1 MKKILNL
8 IYIPLLVAGL
18 SGCEDFL
25 TVEAPDQSTSG
36 NYWTSQEAALSG
48 LSAAY
53 SQLYNGG
60 GWMFHEYGYTLEPF
74 REDMILMGPGA
85 SGYGYM
91 TSIFNFTYNAS
102 SGLPAEMWNF
112 NYWGLSYSNQV
123 IDKVGPM
130 DPALFE
136 DGMQEQIIAE
146 ARFMRGYYHMKLL
159 LNWEEIVVREKYI
172 TSEADID
179 KALSP
184 RDYAWD
190 FIVED
195 FKYAASKLPVTRG
208 DADKGRATSAAAHAY
223 LGYAFLTR
231 SYEEPARKAEF
242 LTAAAEALKA
252 ENFQGYGLV
261 PMSEWVNMFNGTNE
275 NSKESLF
282 EIQFSPA
289 TSGNAYYK
297 HQMHFWIAAEEL
309 NRDGSAKGWEG
320 ILPAGGLVK
329 EFKKEGKISNLGR
342 YDSRLYETLFFRD
355 DYFNDGQGKVLGKD
369 YDYWFCEWKK
379 NSDGKYVPDLS
390 TAYDKPVFRKYIPL
404 KASGMDNNET
414 SMNVVLMRYANVLLM
429 RAEVLNEQNHPELA
443 IPLIDEVRARA
454 NMPAM
459 KGTSQEEVRAQIEHE
474 RIVEFALENYRFYDL
489 RRWGKVKTAL
499 EAASR
504 PGFDPSRHNF
514 LLLPQGEIDSNGQ
527 IK

>member
-8 IYIPLLVAGL
+8 IYIPLLVVGL

-53 SQLYNGG
+53 SQLYSGG
-60 GWMFHEYGYTLEPF
+60 GWRFHEYGYTLEPF
-74 REDMILMGPGA
+74 REDMIVMGPGA

-102 SGLPAEMWNF
+102 SSLPAYMWDF

-123 IDKVGPM
+123 IDKVGAM
-130 DPALFE
+130 DPAVFE
-136 DGMQEQIIAE
+136 QGMQERIIAE

-159 LNWEEIVVREKYI
+159 LNWEKIVVREKYI

-223 LGYAFLTR
+223 LGYALLTR
-231 SYEEPARKAEF
+231 SYEEPDRKAEF

-261 PMSEWVNMFNGTNE
+261 PMNQWLGMFNGTNE

-297 HQMHFWIAAEEL
+297 HQLHYWIGAEEF
-309 NRDGSAKGWEG
+309 GTWEG
-320 ILPAGGLVK
+320 ILPSPGLVN
-329 EFKKEGKISNLGR
+329 EFKKEGRISLLGGR
-342 YDSRLYETLFFRD
+342 YDSRMYATLFFKD
-355 DYFNDGQGKVLGKD
+355 DYFNGNPETVWGYEYDEWFEKD
-369 YDYWFCEWKK
+369 K
-379 NSDGKYVPDLS
+379 
-390 TAYDKPVFRKYIPL
+390 AVFRKYMP
-404 KASGMDNNET
+404 AQYSGLENDET
-414 SMNVVLMRYANVLLM
+414 SMNVMLMRYANVLLM

-443 IPLIDEVRARA
+443 IPLINEVRARA

-459 KGTSQEEVRAQIEHE
+459 KGTSQEDVRAQIEHE

-499 EAASR
+499 EAAGR
-504 PGFDPSRHNF
+504 TGFDPSRHNF
-514 LLLPQGEIDSNGQ
+514 LFVPQGEIDSNGQ

>member
-8 IYIPLLVAGL
+8 IYVPLLVLGL

-25 TVEAPDQSTSG
+25 TVQSPDQSNSG

-60 GWMFHEYGYTLEPF
+60 GWRFHEYGYTLEPF
-74 REDMILMGPGA
+74 REDMISMGPGA

-102 SGLPAEMWNF
+102 SSLPAYLWNY

-123 IDKVGPM
+123 IDKVGAM
-130 DPALFE
+130 DPAVFE
-136 DGMQEQIIAE
+136 QGMQERIIAE

-159 LNWEEIVVREKYI
+159 LNWEKIVVREKYI

-190 FIVED
+190 FIVKD
-195 FKYAASKLPVTRG
+195 FKYAASKLPMTRG
-208 DADKGRATSAAAHAY
+208 TSDKGRATSAAANAY
-223 LGYAFLTR
+223 LGYALLTR
-231 SYEEPARKAEF
+231 SYEEPARKDEF
-242 LTAAAEALKA
+242 LTEAAEALKA
-252 ENFQGYGLV
+252 DNFNGYSLV
-261 PMSEWVNMFNGTNE
+261 PMNQWLGMFNGTNE
-275 NSKESLF
+275 NSSESIF
-282 EIQFSPA
+282 EIQFSPV

-297 HQMHFWIAAEEL
+297 HQMHYWVASEEL
-309 NRDGSAKGWEG
+309 GGWEG
-320 ILPAGGLVK
+320 ILPSNGLVK
-329 EFKKEGKISNLGR
+329 EFKKEGKVSTLGG
-342 YDSRLYETLFFRD
+342 YDSRMYSTLWFKD
-355 DYFNDGQGKVLGKD
+355 DYFNGNPENVWGWN
-369 YDYWFCEWKK
+369 YDEWFK
-379 NSDGKYVPDLS
+379 
-390 TAYDKPVFRKYIPL
+390 TDKPVFRKFIP
-404 KASGMDNNET
+404 ATVSGMEADET
-414 SMNVVLMRYANVLLM
+414 AMNIMLMRYANVMLM

-443 IPLIDEVRARA
+443 KPIINELRARA
-454 NMPAM
+454 NMPGM
-459 KGTSQEEVRAQIEHE
+459 KGSSQEEVRAQIEHE

-489 RRWGKVKTAL
+489 RRWGKAKSAL
-499 EAASR
+499 EAVGR
-504 PGFDPSRHNF
+504 TGFDPSRHNF
-514 LLLPQGEIDSNGQ
+514 LFTPQGEIDSNGQ

>member
-8 IYIPLLVAGL
+8 IYVPLLVLGL

-25 TVEAPDQSTSG
+25 TVQSPDQSNSG

-60 GWMFHEYGYTLEPF
+60 GWRFHEYGYTLEPF
-74 REDMILMGPGA
+74 REDMISMGPGA

-102 SGLPAEMWNF
+102 SSLPAYLWNY

-123 IDKVGPM
+123 IDKVGAM
-130 DPALFE
+130 DPAVFE
-136 DGMQEQIIAE
+136 QGMQERIIAE

-159 LNWEEIVVREKYI
+159 LNWEKIVVREKYI

-190 FIVED
+190 FIVKD
-195 FKYAASKLPVTRG
+195 LKYAASKLPMTRG
-208 DADKGRATSAAAHAY
+208 TSDKGRATSAAANAY
-223 LGYAFLTR
+223 LGYALLTR
-231 SYEEPARKAEF
+231 SYEEPARKDEF
-242 LTAAAEALKA
+242 LTEAAEALKA
-252 ENFQGYGLV
+252 DNFNGYSLV
-261 PMSEWVNMFNGTNE
+261 PMNQWLGMFNGTNE
-275 NSKESLF
+275 NSSESIF
-282 EIQFSPA
+282 EIQFSPV

-297 HQMHFWIAAEEL
+297 HQMHYWVASEEL
-309 NRDGSAKGWEG
+309 GGWEG
-320 ILPAGGLVK
+320 ILPSNGLVK
-329 EFKKEGKISNLGR
+329 EFKKEGKVSTLGG
-342 YDSRLYETLFFRD
+342 YDSRMYSTLWFKD
-355 DYFNDGQGKVLGKD
+355 DYFNGNPENVWGWN
-369 YDYWFCEWKK
+369 YDEWFK
-379 NSDGKYVPDLS
+379 
-390 TAYDKPVFRKYIPL
+390 TDKPVFRKFIP
-404 KASGMDNNET
+404 AAVSGMEADET
-414 SMNVVLMRYANVLLM
+414 AMNIMLMRYANVMLM

-443 IPLIDEVRARA
+443 KPIINELRARA
-454 NMPAM
+454 NMPGM
-459 KGTSQEEVRAQIEHE
+459 KGSSQEEVRAQIEHE

-489 RRWGKVKTAL
+489 RRWGKVKSAL
-499 EAASR
+499 EAVGR
-504 PGFDPSRHNF
+504 TGFDPSRHNF
-514 LLLPQGEIDSNGQ
+514 LFTPQGEIDSNGQ

>member
-8 IYIPLLVAGL
+8 IYIPLLVVGL

-53 SQLYNGG
+53 SQLYSGG
-60 GWMFHEYGYTLEPF
+60 GWRFHEYGYTLEPF

-102 SGLPAEMWNF
+102 SSLPAYMWNY

-123 IDKVGPM
+123 IDKVGAM
-130 DPALFE
+130 DPAVFE
-136 DGMQEQIIAE
+136 QGMQERIIAE

-159 LNWEEIVVREKYI
+159 LNWEKIVVREKYI

-208 DADKGRATSAAAHAY
+208 NADKGRATSAAAHAY
-223 LGYAFLTR
+223 LGYALLTR

-261 PMSEWVNMFNGTNE
+261 PMNQWLGMFNGTNE
-275 NSKESLF
+275 NSEESLF

-297 HQMHFWIAAEEL
+297 HQLHYWVGTDEL
-309 NRDGSAKGWEG
+309 GGWEG
-320 ILPAGGLVK
+320 ILPSDGLVN
-329 EFKKEGKISNLGR
+329 EFKKEGKISLLGR
-342 YDSRLYETLFFRD
+342 YDSRMYATLWFKD
-355 DYFNDGQGKVLGKD
+355 DYFNGNPETVWGYKYDEWFEKD
-369 YDYWFCEWKK
+369 K
-379 NSDGKYVPDLS
+379 
-390 TAYDKPVFRKYIPL
+390 AVFRKYLPETF
-404 KASGMDNNET
+404 SGMKSDET
-414 SMNVVLMRYANVLLM
+414 SMNVMLMRYANVLLM

-443 IPLIDEVRARA
+443 IPLINEVRARA

-459 KGTSQEEVRAQIEHE
+459 KGASQEEVRAQIEHE

-499 EAASR
+499 EAAGR
-504 PGFDPSRHNF
+504 TGFDPARHNF
-514 LLLPQGEIDSNGQ
+514 LIIPQGETDANGQ
-527 IK
+527 IE

>member
-8 IYIPLLVAGL
+8 IYVPLLVLGL

-25 TVEAPDQSTSG
+25 TVQSPDQSNSG

-60 GWMFHEYGYTLEPF
+60 GWRFHEYGYTLEPF
-74 REDMILMGPGA
+74 REDMISMGPGA

-102 SGLPAEMWNF
+102 SSLPAYLWNY

-123 IDKVGPM
+123 IDKVGAM
-130 DPALFE
+130 DPAVFE
-136 DGMQEQIIAE
+136 QGMQERIIAE

-159 LNWEEIVVREKYI
+159 LNWEKIVVREKYI

-190 FIVED
+190 FIVKD
-195 FKYAASKLPVTRG
+195 FKYAASKLPMTRG
-208 DADKGRATSAAAHAY
+208 TSDKGRATSAAANAY
-223 LGYAFLTR
+223 LGYALLTR
-231 SYEEPARKAEF
+231 SYEEPARKDEF
-242 LTAAAEALKA
+242 LTEAAEALKA
-252 ENFQGYGLV
+252 DNFNGYSLV
-261 PMSEWVNMFNGTNE
+261 PMNQWLGMFNGTNE
-275 NSKESLF
+275 NSSESIF
-282 EIQFSPA
+282 EIQFSPV

-297 HQMHFWIAAEEL
+297 HQMHYWVASEEL
-309 NRDGSAKGWEG
+309 GGWEG
-320 ILPAGGLVK
+320 ILPSNGLVK
-329 EFKKEGKISNLGR
+329 EFKKEGKVSTLGG
-342 YDSRLYETLFFRD
+342 YDSRMYSTLWFKD
-355 DYFNDGQGKVLGKD
+355 DYFNGNPENVWGWN
-369 YDYWFCEWKK
+369 YDEWFK
-379 NSDGKYVPDLS
+379 
-390 TAYDKPVFRKYIPL
+390 TDKPVFRKFIP
-404 KASGMDNNET
+404 ATVSGMEADET
-414 SMNVVLMRYANVLLM
+414 AMNIMLMRYANVMLM

-443 IPLIDEVRARA
+443 KPIINELRARA
-454 NMPAM
+454 NMPGM
-459 KGTSQEEVRAQIEHE
+459 KGSSQEEVRAQIEHE

-489 RRWGKVKTAL
+489 RRWGKVKSAL
-499 EAASR
+499 EAVGR
-504 PGFDPSRHNF
+504 TGFDPSRHNF
-514 LLLPQGEIDSNGQ
+514 LFTPQGEIDSNGQ